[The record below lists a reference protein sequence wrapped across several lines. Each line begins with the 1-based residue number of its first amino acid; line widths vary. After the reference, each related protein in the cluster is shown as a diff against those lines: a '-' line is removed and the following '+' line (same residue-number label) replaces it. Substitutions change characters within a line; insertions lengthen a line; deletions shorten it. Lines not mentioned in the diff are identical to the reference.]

1 MQEPLAEKPHDTC
14 LLYVLQYTTLWDP
27 VKAHWLMVWIS
38 RMYAMQAAF
47 SPSMWTFGVTIDC
60 WIETPGVAGT
70 GGRGEMGREKMRRG
84 IRSKRGEG

>member
-1 MQEPLAEKPHDTC
+1 
-14 LLYVLQYTTLWDP
+14 
-27 VKAHWLMVWIS
+27 
-38 RMYAMQAAF
+38 MYAMQAAF